1 MTNRGLPVEGRGRP
15 TKLTPAVQALVVSA
29 IQGGNTRDVAAS
41 YAGIRRATL
50 FEWLARG
57 RAAQTGLFRD
67 FADAIEKAEADAV
80 VTSVGLIRRAA
91 QTSWQAAA
99 WWLERRY
106 PDEWGRKDRVAI
118 ERLVETEAD
127 HMARELGLD
136 RDEILASV
144 ERLLSRSR

>member
-1 MTNRGLPVEGRGRP
+1 MAERGRP
-15 TKLTPAVQALVVSA
+15 TKLTPEVQARVVTA
-29 IQGGNTRDVAAS
+29 ISGGNTRETAAS

-57 RAAQTGLFRD
+57 RAARSGLFRD
-67 FADAIEKAEADAV
+67 FADAIEKAEADAS

-106 PDEWGRKDRVAI
+106 PDEWGRKDGPTAVATASASVAVI
-118 ERLVETEAD
+118 KTVEPP
-127 HMARELGLD
+127 LGL
-136 RDEILASV
+136 
-144 ERLLSRSR
+144 